1 MRPGES
7 GAVGVTAGAIK
18 PDTEDVSTSISQR
31 VGFVGLGRMGS
42 RIAANLATSNEI
54 MVWNRTE
61 SVADA
66 WVEANGGTVA
76 RDLAELAGWSEAIVT
91 MLADGA
97 ALEAVYEELADA
109 IGGHTVAIDMGTSGP
124 GSFQRVREMVEARG
138 GIMVDA
144 PVSGATA
151 AAEAA
156 SLLIMVGGAP
166 ETYARVEPLLE
177 GAGNPVHVGPTGSAT
192 VLKLAVNS
200 VLYGLNQAVAEAVAL
215 AEKSGVEPAT
225 TLDILAKGA
234 AGAPMLSYRREQYLH
249 PDTAPI
255 SFTLDLARKDMVL
268 ALDQARETGAPTG
281 QLERT
286 LELTEALIEQGLGSQ
301 DMGYVVEAA
310 RRA

>member
-1 MRPGES
+1 
-7 GAVGVTAGAIK
+7 
-18 PDTEDVSTSISQR
+18 
-31 VGFVGLGRMGS
+31 MGS
-42 RIAANLATSNEI
+42 RIAANLAKGNEI
-54 MVWNRTE
+54 MVWNRTG
-61 SVADA
+61 SVAEE
-66 WVEANGGTVA
+66 WVAANGGTVA
-76 RDLAELAGWSEAIVT
+76 GDLAELAGWSDAIVT

-97 ALEAVYEELADA
+97 ALEAVYEELSGSL
-109 IGGHTVAIDMGTSGP
+109 GGQTVAIDMGTSGP
-124 GSFQRVREMVEARG
+124 ESFQQVRGVVEASG
-138 GIMVDA
+138 GTMVDA

-151 AAEAA
+151 AAESA
-156 SLLIMVGGAP
+156 SLLIMVGGSP
-166 ETYARVEPLLE
+166 ETYERVAPLLE

-200 VLYGLNQAVAEAVAL
+200 VLYGLNQAVAEAIAL

-268 ALDQARETGAPTG
+268 ALEQARGTGAPTG

-286 LELTEALIEQGLGSQ
+286 LELTDALIERGFGSQ

>member
-1 MRPGES
+1 M
-7 GAVGVTAGAIK
+7 K
-18 PDTEDVSTSISQR
+18 PDTWDVSRSTSQR

-42 RIAANLATSNEI
+42 RIAANLAASNEI
-54 MVWNRTE
+54 MVWNRTA
-61 SVADA
+61 SVAED
-66 WVEANGGTVA
+66 WVGVNGGTVA
-76 RDLAELAGWSEAIVT
+76 GDLAELAEWSEAIVT

-97 ALEAVYEELADA
+97 ALEAVYEELAGA
-109 IGGHTVAIDMGTSGP
+109 IGEHTLAIDMGTSGP
-124 GSFQRVREMVEARG
+124 ESFQRVREMVEARG

-166 ETYARVEPLLE
+166 EAYQRAEPLLE
-177 GAGNPVHVGPTGSAT
+177 GAGNPVHVGPTGSAA

-200 VLYGLNQAVAEAVAL
+200 VLYGLNQAVAEAIAL
-215 AEKSGVEPAT
+215 AERSGVEPAT

-268 ALDQARETGAPTG
+268 ALEEARDKGAPTG

-286 LELTEALIEQGLGSQ
+286 LELTETLIEQGLGSQ

>member
-1 MRPGES
+1 M
-7 GAVGVTAGAIK
+7 
-18 PDTEDVSTSISQR
+18 STSTSQR

-42 RIAANLATSNEI
+42 RIAANLAKGNEI
-54 MVWNRTE
+54 MVWNRTG
-61 SVADA
+61 SVAED
-66 WVEANGGTVA
+66 WVDANGGTVA
-76 RDLAELAGWSEAIVT
+76 GDLVELAEWSDAIVT

-97 ALEAVYEELADA
+97 ALEAVYEEVAGSL
-109 IGGHTVAIDMGTSGP
+109 GGQTVAIDMGTSGP
-124 GSFQRVREMVEARG
+124 ESFQRVREMVEANG
-138 GIMVDA
+138 GMMVDA

-151 AAEAA
+151 AAESA
-156 SLLIMVGGAP
+156 SLLIMVGGSP
-166 ETYARVEPLLE
+166 ETYERVAPLLE

-268 ALDQARETGAPTG
+268 ALEQARGTGAPTG

-286 LELTEALIEQGLGSQ
+286 LELTDALIEQGFGSQ
-301 DMGYVVEAA
+301 DMGYVVESA

>member
-1 MRPGES
+1 
-7 GAVGVTAGAIK
+7 
-18 PDTEDVSTSISQR
+18 
-31 VGFVGLGRMGS
+31 MGS
-42 RIAANLATSNEI
+42 RIAANLAKGNEI
-54 MVWNRTE
+54 MVWNRTG
-61 SVADA
+61 SVAED
-66 WVEANGGTVA
+66 WVDANGGTVA
-76 RDLAELAGWSEAIVT
+76 GDLVELAEWSDAIVT

-97 ALEAVYEELADA
+97 ALEAVYEEVAGSL
-109 IGGHTVAIDMGTSGP
+109 GGQTVAIDMGTSGP
-124 GSFQRVREMVEARG
+124 ESFQRVREMVEANG
-138 GIMVDA
+138 GMMVDA

-151 AAEAA
+151 AAESA
-156 SLLIMVGGAP
+156 SLLIMVGGSP
-166 ETYARVEPLLE
+166 ETYERVAPLLE

-268 ALDQARETGAPTG
+268 ALEQARGTGAPTG

-286 LELTEALIEQGLGSQ
+286 LELTDALIEQGFGSQ
-301 DMGYVVEAA
+301 DMGYVVESA